1 MKVVVTGASGYIGRH
16 VVDALIKMHHEVIAV
31 DMINKGINTDATFLS
46 LDIFSDDIYNKLGR
60 PDACIHMAWKDGFNH
75 ASDAHMGMLSK
86 HYAFIKNMIDGG
98 VKYLSVMGTMHEI
111 GYYEGCV
118 DENTPTNPLSMYGIA
133 KNALREASLLLAD
146 KSDTALMWLRAYYI
160 LGDDSNN
167 NSIFTKITQMEHEGK
182 ASFPFVSGK
191 NKYDFIHVDELAK
204 QIATASTQSEI
215 TGIINCCS
223 GKPVSLADKVNEFI
237 EKNHY
242 SIRPDYGK
250 FPERPYDSP
259 AIWGD
264 NTKINLIMEKH
275 NDTKQCY
282 AKNI

>member
-167 NSIFTKITQMEHEGK
+167 NSIFSKITQMEHEGK
-182 ASFPFVSGK
+182 ESFPFVSGK
-191 NKYDFIHVDELAK
+191 NKYDFINVDELAK

-264 NTKINLIMEKH
+264 NAKINLIMEKH
-275 NDTKQCY
+275 NDTK
-282 AKNI
+282 

>member
-31 DMINKGINTDATFLS
+31 DMINKGINTDAIFLS

-133 KNALREASLLLAD
+133 KNALREASLLLAE
-146 KSDTALMWLRAYYI
+146 KSNTSLMWLRAYYI

-275 NDTKQCY
+275 NDTK
-282 AKNI
+282 

>member
-275 NDTKQCY
+275 NDTR
-282 AKNI
+282 

>member
-75 ASDAHMGMLSK
+75 ASDAHMSMLSK

-133 KNALREASLLLAD
+133 KNALREASLLLAE
-146 KSDTALMWLRAYYI
+146 KSNTSLMWLRAYYI

-242 SIRPDYGK
+242 SIRTDYGK

-275 NDTKQCY
+275 DDTK
-282 AKNI
+282 

>member
-98 VKYLSVMGTMHEI
+98 VKYLSIMGTMHEI

-133 KNALREASLLLAD
+133 KNALREASLLLAE
-146 KSDTALMWLRAYYI
+146 KSNTSLMWLRAYYI

-275 NDTKQCY
+275 NDTK
-282 AKNI
+282 

>member
-133 KNALREASLLLAD
+133 KNALREASLLLAE
-146 KSDTALMWLRAYYI
+146 KSNMSLMWLRAYYI

-275 NDTKQCY
+275 NDTK
-282 AKNI
+282 

>member
-133 KNALREASLLLAD
+133 KNALREASLLLAE
-146 KSDTALMWLRAYYI
+146 KSNTALMWLRAYYI

-191 NKYDFIHVDELAK
+191 NKYDFINVDELAK

-215 TGIINCCS
+215 TGTINCCS

-264 NTKINLIMEKH
+264 NTKISLIMEKH
-275 NDTKQCY
+275 NDTK
-282 AKNI
+282 

>member
-242 SIRPDYGK
+242 SIRPDYAK

-275 NDTKQCY
+275 NDTK
-282 AKNI
+282 

>member
-98 VKYLSVMGTMHEI
+98 VKYLSIMGTMHEI

-118 DENTPTNPLSMYGIA
+118 DENTPANPLSMYGIA

-275 NDTKQCY
+275 NDTK
-282 AKNI
+282 

>member
-98 VKYLSVMGTMHEI
+98 VKYLSIMGTMHEI

-223 GKPVSLADKVNEFI
+223 GKPVSLADKVNKFI

-275 NDTKQCY
+275 NDTK
-282 AKNI
+282 

>member
-223 GKPVSLADKVNEFI
+223 GEPVSLADKVNEFI

-275 NDTKQCY
+275 NDTK
-282 AKNI
+282 

>member
-215 TGIINCCS
+215 TGIINCCT

-264 NTKINLIMEKH
+264 NTKINLIMGKH
-275 NDTKQCY
+275 NDTK
-282 AKNI
+282 

>member
-133 KNALREASLLLAD
+133 KNALREASLLLAE
-146 KSDTALMWLRAYYI
+146 KSNTALMWLRAYYI

-167 NSIFTKITQMEHEGK
+167 NSIFSKITQMEHEGK

-191 NKYDFIHVDELAK
+191 NKYDFINVDELAK

-264 NTKINLIMEKH
+264 NTKINKIMGLNK
-275 NDTKQCY
+275 
-282 AKNI
+282 

>member
-264 NTKINLIMEKH
+264 NTKINLILEKH
-275 NDTKQCY
+275 NDTK
-282 AKNI
+282 

>member
-16 VVDALIKMHHEVIAV
+16 VIDALIKMHHEVIAV

-275 NDTKQCY
+275 NDTK
-282 AKNI
+282 

>member
-133 KNALREASLLLAD
+133 KNALREASLLLAE
-146 KSDTALMWLRAYYI
+146 KSNTALMWLRAYYI

-191 NKYDFIHVDELAK
+191 NKYDFIHVAELAK

-275 NDTKQCY
+275 NDTK
-282 AKNI
+282 

>member
-133 KNALREASLLLAD
+133 KNALREASLLLAE
-146 KSDTALMWLRAYYI
+146 KSNTALMWLRAYYI

-167 NSIFTKITQMEHEGK
+167 NSIFSKISQMEHEGK

-191 NKYDFIHVDELAK
+191 NKYDFINVDELAK

-275 NDTKQCY
+275 DDTK
-282 AKNI
+282 

>member
-133 KNALREASLLLAD
+133 KNALREASLLLAE
-146 KSDTALMWLRAYYI
+146 KSNTALMWLRAYYI

-223 GKPVSLADKVNEFI
+223 GKPVALADKVNEFI

-264 NTKINLIMEKH
+264 NTKINKIMGLNK
-275 NDTKQCY
+275 
-282 AKNI
+282 

>member
-75 ASDAHMGMLSK
+75 ASDAHMSMLSK
-86 HYAFIKNMIDGG
+86 HYASIKNMIDGG

-133 KNALREASLLLAD
+133 KNALREASLLLAE
-146 KSDTALMWLRAYYI
+146 KSNTALMWLRAYYI

-167 NSIFTKITQMEHEGK
+167 NSIFSKISQMEHEGK

-191 NKYDFIHVDELAK
+191 NKYDFINVDELAK

-264 NTKINLIMEKH
+264 NTKINKIMGLNK
-275 NDTKQCY
+275 
-282 AKNI
+282 

>member
-133 KNALREASLLLAD
+133 KNALREASLLLAE
-146 KSDTALMWLRAYYI
+146 KSNTSLMWLRAYYI

-215 TGIINCCS
+215 IGIINCCS

-237 EKNHY
+237 EKNHF

-275 NDTKQCY
+275 DDTK
-282 AKNI
+282 

>member
-118 DENTPTNPLSMYGIA
+118 DENTSTNPLSMYGIA
-133 KNALREASLLLAD
+133 KNALREASLLLAE
-146 KSDTALMWLRAYYI
+146 KSDTSLMWLRAYYI

-167 NSIFTKITQMEHEGK
+167 NSIFSKITQMEHEGK
-182 ASFPFVSGK
+182 ESFPFVSGK
-191 NKYDFIHVDELAK
+191 NKYDFINVDELAK

-264 NTKINLIMEKH
+264 NTKINKIMESNK
-275 NDTKQCY
+275 
-282 AKNI
+282 

>member
-98 VKYLSVMGTMHEI
+98 VRYLSIMGTMHEI

-275 NDTKQCY
+275 NDTK
-282 AKNI
+282 

>member
-86 HYAFIKNMIDGG
+86 HYAFIKNMIDAG
-98 VKYLSVMGTMHEI
+98 VKYLSIMGTMHEI

-275 NDTKQCY
+275 NDTK
-282 AKNI
+282 

>member
-75 ASDAHMGMLSK
+75 SSDAHMGMLSK

-167 NSIFTKITQMEHEGK
+167 NSIFSKITQMEHEGK

-264 NTKINLIMEKH
+264 NTKINKIMGLNK
-275 NDTKQCY
+275 
-282 AKNI
+282 

>member
-242 SIRPDYGK
+242 SIRPNYGK

-275 NDTKQCY
+275 NDTK
-282 AKNI
+282 

>member
-242 SIRPDYGK
+242 NIRPDYGK

-264 NTKINLIMEKH
+264 NTKINKIMGLNK
-275 NDTKQCY
+275 
-282 AKNI
+282 

>member
-98 VKYLSVMGTMHEI
+98 VKYLSIMGTMHEI

-264 NTKINLIMEKH
+264 NTKVNLIMEKH
-275 NDTKQCY
+275 NDTK
-282 AKNI
+282 

>member
-75 ASDAHMGMLSK
+75 ASDAHMEMLSK

-167 NSIFTKITQMEHEGK
+167 NSIFSKITQMEHEGK

-275 NDTKQCY
+275 NDTK
-282 AKNI
+282 

>member
-31 DMINKGINTDATFLS
+31 DMINKGINTDAKFLS

-75 ASDAHMGMLSK
+75 VSDAHMGMLSQ

-133 KNALREASLLLAD
+133 KNALRQSSLLLAE
-146 KSDTALMWLRAYYI
+146 KSNTALMWLRAYYI

-167 NSIFTKITQMEHEGK
+167 NSIFSKITQMEHEGK

-191 NKYDFIHVDELAK
+191 NKYDFINVDELAK
-204 QIATASTQSEI
+204 QIAVASTQSEV

-237 EKNHY
+237 EKNHF

-264 NTKINLIMEKH
+264 NAKINLIMEKY
-275 NDTKQCY
+275 NGTK
-282 AKNI
+282 

>member
-133 KNALREASLLLAD
+133 KNALREASLLLAEN
-146 KSDTALMWLRAYYI
+146 SNTSLMWLRAYYI

-264 NTKINLIMEKH
+264 NTKINLIMVKH
-275 NDTKQCY
+275 NDTK
-282 AKNI
+282 

>member
-133 KNALREASLLLAD
+133 KNALREASLLLAE
-146 KSDTALMWLRAYYI
+146 KSDTSLMWLRAYYI

-167 NSIFTKITQMEHEGK
+167 NSIFSKITQMEHEGK
-182 ASFPFVSGK
+182 ESFPFVSGK
-191 NKYDFIHVDELAK
+191 NKYDFINVDELAK

-264 NTKINLIMEKH
+264 NTKINKIMESNK
-275 NDTKQCY
+275 
-282 AKNI
+282 

>member
-16 VVDALIKMHHEVIAV
+16 VVDALIKMHHEVIAL

-86 HYAFIKNMIDGG
+86 HYAFIKNMIDCG

-167 NSIFTKITQMEHEGK
+167 NSIFSKITQMEHEGK

-223 GKPVSLADKVNEFI
+223 GKPVSLANKVNEFI

-275 NDTKQCY
+275 NDTK
-282 AKNI
+282 

>member
-118 DENTPTNPLSMYGIA
+118 NENTPTNPLSMYGIA

-275 NDTKQCY
+275 NDTK
-282 AKNI
+282 

>member
-167 NSIFTKITQMEHEGK
+167 NSIFSKITQMEHEGK

-223 GKPVSLADKVNEFI
+223 GKPVSLAHKVNEFI

-264 NTKINLIMEKH
+264 NTKINKIMGLNK
-275 NDTKQCY
+275 
-282 AKNI
+282 

>member
-146 KSDTALMWLRAYYI
+146 KSDMALMWLRAYYI

-167 NSIFTKITQMEHEGK
+167 NSIFSKITQMEHEGK

-275 NDTKQCY
+275 NDTK
-282 AKNI
+282 